1 MKLDFILPDIGEGIV
16 ECEIVEWLVKEG
28 ELISEDQPVCDV
40 MTDKALVQIPAV
52 HSGVVSKL
60 YYAKG
65 DIAKVHA
72 PLFEMHLTVDTTAQG
87 ADHDLTPMVPGA
99 AASAVASGSVAASGS
114 DHDLTPKVS
123 EVTNAS
129 TATGEITEDFIL
141 PDIGEGI
148 VECEIVD
155 WLVAEGDNIEE
166 DQPVCDVMTD
176 KALVQIPAKY
186 AGVVSKLYYAKG
198 DIAKVHAPLFAIR
211 RQGEAAA
218 SAAASGAALGSDH
231 DLTPKVPGSAAPSGS
246 ALGSDHDLTPK
257 VPANSAAAKG
267 VKALASPAVRRLA
280 RELSIDIQLV
290 PGSGEK
296 GRVFK
301 DDVHAFAKGGAAL
314 AASTSGSGTVS
325 AYGAAAASGAG
336 AASTSG
342 SDHDLTPKAASN
354 RVEPIRGIKAAMARQ
369 MSESVSTIPHFTYC
383 EEIDL
388 TELIALRN
396 QLKDQYAKQGVK
408 LTMMPFFMKA
418 LSLAINE
425 FPVMNSQP
433 NADCTELTYFSAH
446 NIGVA
451 VDSKVGLLV
460 PNVKGCEQKSIIDIA
475 NALSKLTDSAR
486 EGRVSPAD
494 LKGGTITI
502 SNIGA
507 IGGTVAT
514 PIINKPEVAIV
525 ALGKVQA
532 LPRFDANGQVVA
544 RQIMQI
550 SWSGDHRI
558 IDGGTIARF
567 TNLWKQYLEQP
578 SSMLVAMR

>member
-1 MKLDFILPDIGEGIV
+1 MKQDFILPDIGEGIV

-28 ELISEDQPVCDV
+28 DVIKEDQPVCDV

-52 HSGVVSKL
+52 YDGVVSKL

-72 PLFEMHLTVDTTAQG
+72 PLFEMEVAGGATSPAATTNNTTA
-87 ADHDLTPMVPGA
+87 
-99 AASAVASGSVAASGS
+99 VAA
-114 DHDLTPKVS
+114 PVAAVS
-123 EVTNAS
+123 ANS
-129 TATGEITEDFIL
+129 EITEDFIL

-155 WLVAEGDNIEE
+155 WLVAEGDTIAE

-211 RQGEAAA
+211 RQGEATATV
-218 SAAASGAALGSDH
+218 AAAQ
-231 DLTPKVPGSAAPSGS
+231 VAAPAVSSVNS
-246 ALGSDHDLTPK
+246 AT
-257 VPANSAAAKG
+257 VTTAARPAVSNSAAAKG
-267 VKALASPAVRRLA
+267 SKALASPAVRRLA
-280 RELSIDIQLV
+280 RELGVDLQRV
-290 PGSGEK
+290 PGSGDK
-296 GRVFK
+296 GRVYK
-301 DDVHAFAKGGAAL
+301 EDVRAFAQGTPVAAVSTPAAKPVA
-314 AASTSGSGTVS
+314 AASTAVVS
-325 AYGAAAASGAG
+325 SAE
-336 AASTSG
+336 
-342 SDHDLTPKAASN
+342 N

-369 MSESVSTIPHFTYC
+369 MAESVSSIPHFTYC

-388 TELIALRN
+388 TDLIALRL

-451 VDSKVGLLV
+451 VDSKIGLLV
-460 PNVKGCEQKSIIDIA
+460 PNVKGCEQKSILEIA
-475 NALSKLTDSAR
+475 AELTRLTDAAR

-532 LPRFDANGQVVA
+532 LPRFAANGQVVA
-544 RQIMQI
+544 RQLMQV

-567 TNLWKQYLEQP
+567 TNRWKQYLEQP
-578 SSMLVAMR
+578 SSMLLSLR

>member
-1 MKLDFILPDIGEGIV
+1 MKQDFILPDIGEGIV
-16 ECEIVEWLVKEG
+16 ECEIVEWLVSEG
-28 ELISEDQPVCDV
+28 DTIKEDQPVCDV

-52 HSGVVSKL
+52 HNGVVSKL

-65 DIAKVHA
+65 EIAKVHA
-72 PLFEMHLTVDTTAQG
+72 PLFEMEIADSAAVTNKAKPVADKAYAPAAPAQ
-87 ADHDLTPMVPGA
+87 
-99 AASAVASGSVAASGS
+99 ASGSAVG
-114 DHDLTPKVS
+114 
-123 EVTNAS
+123 TNS
-129 TATGEITEDFIL
+129 RTEDFIL

-155 WLVAEGDNIEE
+155 WLVAEGDTIEE

-186 AGVVSKLYYAKG
+186 SGVVSKLYYAKG
-198 DIAKVHAPLFAIR
+198 DIAKVHSPLFAM
-211 RQGEAAA
+211 QLAAEAA
-218 SAAASGAALGSDH
+218 
-231 DLTPKVPGSAAPSGS
+231 TAAPQAATAAQTQNVQSRPESNPAPVSSG
-246 ALGSDHDLTPK
+246 
-257 VPANSAAAKG
+257 
-267 VKALASPAVRRLA
+267 KALASPAVRRLA
-280 RELSIDIQLV
+280 RELNVDLTKV
-290 PGSGEK
+290 TGSGDK
-296 GRVFK
+296 GRVYK
-301 DDVHAFAKGGAAL
+301 DDVK
-314 AASTSGSGTVS
+314 
-325 AYGAAAASGAG
+325 AYADGNVNKAVE
-336 AASTSG
+336 
-342 SDHDLTPKAASN
+342 PKAETRTAAPAQVTAQAAD
-354 RVEPIRGIKAAMARQ
+354 RVEPIKGIKAAMARQ
-369 MSESVSTIPHFTYC
+369 MADSVATIPHFTYC

-388 TELIALRN
+388 TALIALRLS
-396 QLKDQYAKQGVK
+396 LKDSYAKQGVK

-418 LSLAINE
+418 LSLAIKD

-433 NADCTELTYFSAH
+433 NSECTELRYFSEH

-460 PNVKGCEQKSIIDIA
+460 PNVKGCQAKSIVDIA
-475 NALSKLTDSAR
+475 RELGRLTDAAR

-525 ALGKVQA
+525 ALGKVQT
-532 LPRFDANGQVVA
+532 LPRFNAKGDVEA
-544 RQIMQI
+544 RQLMQI

-578 SSMLVAMR
+578 SSMLVNMI